1 MVDLTSNRAW
11 AKGVAPTISHEGGGG
26 QRPAFARASQN
37 VVAAATL
44 LDMLAAPFNKVERL
58 YN

>member
-11 AKGVAPTISHEGGGG
+11 AKGVAPTISHEGGG
-26 QRPAFARASQN
+26 QRPTFARASQN

-44 LDMLAAPFNKVERL
+44 LDMLAAPFTDKVERL
-58 YN
+58 YH